1 MKNLILLISAV
12 LLLDNTA
19 FTQTIW
25 TYDFGTATGSF
36 NTASSTSTFLPDPPA
51 GTDQVR
57 VGFAGGGFELLN
69 PLGTDSELK
78 ITASTSTIDGGINK
92 FSVIDYPSS
101 KIFSVKFTIKLDFV
115 DSTRGYI
122 YFFIGDGNYFSDDVR
137 YNGSNVFAGIR
148 WRKFESESFASTA
161 LLNNKLPDEWFDI
174 NNNVNANTETV
185 IELFGNNSSI
195 TQYYNYNSTSVELL
209 PSYYSFYINGV
220 LIGNYLKGV
229 LPILADDQNIDSFMF
244 LAESSPSNLYNITVD
259 DIYYSNELIAG
270 PLPVELSSFTA
281 KSIGNKV
288 NLNWKTET
296 EVNNYGFDV
305 ERKTPLNPLSRGEA
319 EGRGVWEKI
328 GFVNGNGN
336 SNSPKEYSF
345 IDNNTAGGNKYQY
358 RLKQI
363 DNDGRYEYSKIV
375 EVNLGAPKKF
385 ELSQNYPNPF
395 NPTTT
400 ISYNITEPSIVKLTI
415 YNLLGQ
421 EIKTLVNEF
430 KEAGVH
436 TVNFNASELN
446 SGLYIYKLQAGTF
459 TQTRKM
465 TLLK

>member
-12 LLLDNTA
+12 LLLHTTA

-25 TYDFGTATGSF
+25 TYDFGTASGSF
-36 NTASSTSTFLPDPPA
+36 NTASSISTFLPDPPA

-78 ITASTSTIDGGINK
+78 ITASTSTGDGGINK

-115 DSTRGYI
+115 ESTRGYI

-161 LLNNKLPDEWFDI
+161 LLNYVLPDEWFDI

-185 IELFGNNSSI
+185 IELFGNNSTT

-220 LIGNYLKGV
+220 LIGNYLKGIS
-229 LPILADDQNIDSFMF
+229 PILADDQNIDSFMF
-244 LAESSPSNLYNITVD
+244 LAEGSPSNLYSITVD

-281 KSIGNKV
+281 KSIGNTV
-288 NLNWKTET
+288 NLNWSTKT
-296 EVNNYGFDV
+296 EVNNYGFEI
-305 ERKTPLNPLSRGEA
+305 ERSALSA
-319 EGRGVWEKI
+319 ERQTWEKI

-336 SNSPKEYSF
+336 CNSPKKYSF
-345 IDNNTAGGNKYQY
+345 IDKNTVGGNKYQY

-395 NPTTT
+395 NPTTI
-400 ISYNITEPSIVKLTI
+400 ISYNIPEATNVKLTI
-415 YNLLGQ
+415 FNLLGQ

-465 TLLK
+465 TLVK